1 MSASR
6 FRVVVGLCATVGWTG
21 PILAQER
28 ILEQDGIAIE
38 LEELLSEKGTF
49 RLEFGTTFVSSRQ
62 DGISGLYQSI
72 QTGTGEFVSL
82 PVELGV
88 TDRQSDTFLATLGL
102 RYGLTGSSE
111 VYSRLTLRHDEAR
124 FVDTA
129 TGQTDTLSDSALQSL
144 VVGANYRFQDEG
156 AGPGLIGFIDVAAL
170 ENTAA
175 RGTDLESGTSGTLGL
190 TAYRVLD
197 PLVLSVTAGY
207 RASFARDTGA
217 DRVDPGDIVFI
228 NPSIGFAVNNEVTL
242 TGGIGLNFVGDD
254 RVNGRGRDTGRTD
267 AELQFGLAYAWDKNT
282 TLRADAR
289 TEVLGDRSFTAGIT
303 VTRKFDKK

>member
-6 FRVVVGLCATVGWTG
+6 LRVGVVFCALSGLSG
-21 PILAQER
+21 PALAQER

-49 RLEFGTTFVSSRQ
+49 RLEFGTTFASSRQ
-62 DGISGLYQSI
+62 DGISGLYQTI
-72 QTGTGEFVSL
+72 QTGAGDFVSL

-88 TDRQSDTFLATLGL
+88 TDRTSDTILATFGL
-102 RYGLTGSSE
+102 RYGLTAKSE
-111 VYSRLTLRHDEAR
+111 LYSRLTLRHDEAR

-129 TGQTDTLSDSALQSL
+129 TGQTETLSDSALQSL
-144 VVGANYRFQDEG
+144 VLGANYRFQDEG
-156 AGPGLIGFIDVAAL
+156 AGPGLIGFADVAAL

-175 RGTDLESGTSGTLGL
+175 RGTDFASGTSGTLGF

-217 DRVDPGDIVFI
+217 DRVDPGDIFFI

-254 RVNGRGRDTGRTD
+254 RVNGTDRDTGRTD
-267 AELQFGLAYAWDKNT
+267 AEL
-282 TLRADAR
+282 
-289 TEVLGDRSFTAGIT
+289 
-303 VTRKFDKK
+303 

>member
-6 FRVVVGLCATVGWTG
+6 LRVGVVFCALSGWTG
-21 PILAQER
+21 PALAQER

-38 LEELLSEKGTF
+38 LEELLSDKGTF
-49 RLEFGTTFVSSRQ
+49 RLEFGTTFASSRQ
-62 DGISGLYQSI
+62 DGISGLYQTI
-72 QTGTGEFVSL
+72 QTGAGDFVSL

-88 TDRQSDTFLATLGL
+88 TDRTSDTILATFGL
-102 RYGLTGSSE
+102 RYGLTAKSE
-111 VYSRLTLRHDEAR
+111 LYSRLTLRHDEAR

-129 TGQTDTLSDSALQSL
+129 TGQTETLSDSALQSL
-144 VVGANYRFQDEG
+144 VLGANYRFQDEG
-156 AGPGLIGFIDVAAL
+156 AGPGLIGFADVAAL

-175 RGTDLESGTSGTLGL
+175 RGTDFASGTSGTLGF

-217 DRVDPGDIVFI
+217 DRVDPGDIFFI

-254 RVNGRGRDTGRTD
+254 RVNGTDRDTGRTD

-303 VTRKFDKK
+303 VTRKFDRK